1 MISLIL
7 KSNWIQKFRR
17 KLFFN
22 NFFNLEILWLF
33 LLLFK
38 VQYVMNYF
46 SEDFIKFIFN
56 DIFQI
61 HQTNITIYY

>member
-61 HQTNITIYY
+61 HQTNIRIYY